1 MRIFKVDPNLAL
13 IKNSKVLIDW
23 KSEWNIK
30 EQYMDESLVS
40 NLIMFA
46 FWGRSTTPI
55 FLFTNLIVSFPN
67 RWSGRLQLI
76 REGLTIRN

>member
-46 FWGRSTTPI
+46 FWGGSDPPLPYFSLLILLSVFPI
-55 FLFTNLIVSFPN
+55 GEAADYN
-67 RWSGRLQLI
+67 
-76 REGLTIRN
+76 